1 MPGGS
6 SVNEL
11 IVKSEGLKA
20 MNSVEGGARASNPQK
35 NSYIRAKYAGI
46 KKVRKN

>member
-1 MPGGS
+1 MNDL
-6 SVNEL
+6 V
-11 IVKSEGLKA
+11 IKSEGFKA
-20 MNSVEGGARASNPQK
+20 MNSVEGGARSNNPQK